1 MDTLFEILN
10 PGFLLRNSFYASLI
24 VGFIC
29 PLVGVYFVL
38 RRIIFLGVA
47 LPQISSAGI
56 AFAFLLHTLGL
67 HIFTHIVSERG
78 MALLGSIL
86 FTFLSIMVLAL
97 LERRHKGMTEGRI
110 GVAYALGGAASI
122 LFVVWNP
129 YGESEIL
136 SMLRGNI
143 IAIND
148 AELLLILGVFLSILI
163 VLIGFQKEFV
173 LVSYDPDMA
182 ITIGKKVFLWDILLY
197 LVIGLTISIGV
208 MTVGPLVIFGFLV
221 IPPVTARMLTF
232 GMKPFCIVSSLIGG
246 LSAFVGFYL
255 SFMFDLP
262 TGATDVALLCL
273 VLFVCSLY
281 CGIKRYFK
289 RIGINPTML

>member
-1 MDTLFEILN
+1 MDALFDILN

-56 AFAFLLHTLGL
+56 AFAFLSRSLGL
-67 HIFTHIVSERG
+67 HFIHHIAEERV
-78 MALLGSIL
+78 MALFGSII
-86 FTFLSIMVLAL
+86 FTFLSILVLAI
-97 LERRHKGMTEGRI
+97 LERRRKGTTEGWI
-110 GVAYALGGAASI
+110 GVTYALGGAASI

-129 YGESEIL
+129 SGESEIL
-136 SMLRGNI
+136 SMLKGNI
-143 IAIND
+143 LAINEAD
-148 AELLLILGVFLSILI
+148 LLVIMGVYFSILI
-163 VLIGFQKEFV
+163 VLIGFQRDFV
-173 LVSYDPDMA
+173 LVSYDPDLA
-182 ITIGKKVFLWDILLY
+182 VTIGKNPFLWDFLLY
-197 LVIGLTISIGV
+197 IVIGLTISLGV

-232 GMKPFCIVSSLIGG
+232 GMKRFYIVSSLIGG
-246 LSAFVGFYL
+246 LSAFLGFYL
-255 SFMFDLP
+255 SYRFDLP

-273 VLFVCSLY
+273 VLFASSLFY
-281 CGIKRYFK
+281 GIKRYFK
-289 RIGINPTML
+289 K

>member
-1 MDTLFEILN
+1 MNALFEILN

-67 HIFTHIVSERG
+67 HLFPHRVEERG

-86 FTFLSIMVLAL
+86 FTFLSILILVL
-97 LERRHKGMTEGRI
+97 LERRSKGMTEGRI

-122 LFVVWNP
+122 LFVVYNP
-129 YGESEIL
+129 SGESQIL
-136 SMLRGNI
+136 SMFRGEI
-143 IAIND
+143 VAINAAD
-148 AELLLILGVFLSILI
+148 LLLIMGIFFSILI
-163 VLIGFQKEFV
+163 VLIGFQREFV

-182 ITIGKKVFLWDILLY
+182 VTIGKNVLLWDVLLY
-197 LVIGLTISIGV
+197 LIIGLTISLGV

-221 IPPVTARMLTF
+221 IPPVAARMLTF

-246 LSAFVGFYL
+246 LSAFLGFYL
-255 SFMFDLP
+255 SYRFDLP

-273 VLFVCSLY
+273 VLFASSLF

-289 RIGINPTML
+289 K

>member
-1 MDTLFEILN
+1 MLN

-47 LPQISSAGI
+47 VPQISSAGI

-67 HIFTHIVSERG
+67 HPLPHSVEERG
-78 MALLGSIL
+78 TALLGSFL
-86 FTFLSIMVLAL
+86 FTFFSILVLAI
-97 LERRHKGMTEGRI
+97 LERRHKGMAEGRI

-129 YGESEIL
+129 SGESEIL

-143 IAIND
+143 IAINNID
-148 AELLLILGVFLSILI
+148 LLLITGVYFSILI
-163 VLIGFQKEFV
+163 VLIGFQRDFV
-173 LVSYDPDMA
+173 LISFDPDLA
-182 ITIGKKVFLWDILLY
+182 VTIGKNVLLWDILLY
-197 LVIGLTISIGV
+197 LIIGLTISLGV

-221 IPPVTARMLTF
+221 IPPVAARMLTF

-246 LSAFVGFYL
+246 LSAFLGFYL
-255 SFMFDLP
+255 SYRFDLP

-273 VLFVCSLY
+273 VLFASSIFCIV
-281 CGIKRYFK
+281 KRHFK
-289 RIGINPTML
+289 K